1 MHVRPQKQ
9 YAEMMI
15 SLQYRSAL
23 LYFTWSKY
31 FKQLTELHPETYC
44 TCTPSCSTVDRL
56 LLICGILLTHN
67 HAYSSALVPG
77 NCQVNHKQ
85 GSIIRVQLDITV

>member
-15 SLQYRSAL
+15 SLQYCSAL

-31 FKQLTELHPETYC
+31 FKQLTEVHPTVRAHCRASLC
-44 TCTPSCSTVDRL
+44 TV
-56 LLICGILLTHN
+56 
-67 HAYSSALVPG
+67 YY
-77 NCQVNHKQ
+77 
-85 GSIIRVQLDITV
+85 